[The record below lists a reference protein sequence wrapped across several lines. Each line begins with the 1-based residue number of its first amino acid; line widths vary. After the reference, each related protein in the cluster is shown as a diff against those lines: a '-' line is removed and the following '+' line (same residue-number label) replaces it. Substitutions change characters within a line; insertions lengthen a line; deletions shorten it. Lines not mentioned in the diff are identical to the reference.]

1 MPPVT
6 LNLTGSWFD
15 RQFVTYPRLPDAR
28 RLCGARPLGL
38 VDVSSDGP
46 RPEDRQKARRA
57 LTGRVRARLSGQ
69 PALYQSVIRSVAR
82 FRHLLLRLFPPA
94 GDLVYAYLRTELLQ
108 QFDPSAEKDFYR
120 DHLVHQIQVAY
131 TLDAL
136 LRSRVEPWRRVR
148 FDETWGADHPDSV
161 LSAAVAQ
168 LEGNSFFMDYV
179 DHLGLDGIRCE
190 TVHAACW
197 LGALVHDMGYLDQY
211 HREVG
216 HEVAAVLPYHPGVP
230 DVSEERLDELLRGT
244 LVKRYLE
251 MVVPG
256 FPTAARGAQLI
267 QRWLRSTHSASST
280 LMLLG
285 HLKAAPLA
293 YQSEPELQLMVNLA
307 ALAALKHDFPEK
319 VPPARIV
326 RVAWSGPTEPWVAD
340 PVSYLLMLA
349 DQIQEFNRARLEWTP
364 KLRRVVP
371 CPKAR
376 LRSRTESP
384 AGQRVLNIRFEF
396 ASGHEGSRDHARE
409 TLERVYGEPQQ
420 DSGWSA
426 LDSVLGRLEFD
437 VR

>member
-1 MPPVT
+1 MDT
-6 LNLTGSWFD
+6 QQKLAALADASRFD
-15 RQFVTYPRLPDAR
+15 LSCACGTRTNDDHR
-28 RLCGARPLGL
+28 RRG
-38 VDVSSDGP
+38 SDGVWLYPASLPAGGASVMLKTLLSNVCVNDCRYCPFRRDRDTP
-46 RPEDRQKARRA
+46 RYTLGPEE
-57 LTGRVRARLSGQ
+57 
-69 PALYQSVIRSVAR
+69 VAR
-82 FRHLLLRLFPPA
+82 A
-94 GDLVYAYLRTELLQ
+94 
-108 QFDPSAEKDFYR
+108 
-120 DHLVHQIQVAY
+120 
-131 TLDAL
+131 
-136 LRSRVEPWRRVR
+136 
-148 FDETWGADHPDSV
+148 
-161 LSAAVAQ
+161 
-168 LEGNSFFMDYV
+168 FMDYV